1 MSTRTLYSTKYRL
14 CGEHSTLQ
22 NTVKCGELERSEA
35 EQETVTTGT
44 YSLVSNCLQHNWS
57 QQLHP

>member
-1 MSTRTLYSTKYRL
+1 MYSVL
-14 CGEHSTLQ
+14 VHSTLQ
-22 NTVKCGELERSEA
+22 NTVKCGKLERCRQRSEA